1 MAYELRKLASPEDW
15 EAMHR
20 IRLQVLFTEERHPGL
35 VYDRAHPHDTDPNNT
50 KFLLMRDSVPI
61 GTTRLD
67 PRGEGGI
74 VRLVAIVPALQRQGH
89 GSMLEALLIDYAK
102 ARGMTRLWLNA
113 ARDAVGFYQKLG
125 WTAEV
130 WDEVELATFGRN
142 CVQMTK
148 PIG

>member
-1 MAYELRKLASPEDW
+1 MTYELRELASPEDW

-20 IRLQVLFTEERHPGL
+20 IRLEVLFTAERHPGL
-35 VYDRAHPHDTDPNNT
+35 VYDRAHPHDTEPT
-50 KFLLMRDSVPI
+50 HSKFVLMHDGVPI

-74 VRLVAIVPALQRQGH
+74 VRLVAIVPPLQRQGH
-89 GSMLEALLIDYAK
+89 GSVLETLLIDYAR
-102 ARGMTRLWLNA
+102 ARGMKRLWLNA
-113 ARDAVGFYQKLG
+113 ARDAVGFYEKLG

-130 WDEVELATFGRN
+130 WDEVELATFAHN

-148 PIG
+148 PI

>member
-1 MAYELRKLASPEDW
+1 MTYELRELASPEDW

-20 IRLQVLFTEERHPGL
+20 IRLEVLFTPERHPGL
-35 VYDRAHPHDTDPNNT
+35 VYDRAHPHDTEPT
-50 KFLLMRDSVPI
+50 HSKFVFMHDGVPI

-74 VRLVAIVPALQRQGH
+74 VRLVAIVPPLQRQGH
-89 GSMLEALLIDYAK
+89 GSVLETLLIDYAR
-102 ARGMTRLWLNA
+102 ARGMKRLWLNA
-113 ARDAVGFYQKLG
+113 ARDAVGFYEKLG

-130 WDEVELATFGRN
+130 WDEVELATFAHN

-148 PIG
+148 PI

>member
-1 MAYELRKLASPEDW
+1 MTYELRELASPEDW

-20 IRLQVLFTEERHPGL
+20 IRLEVLFTAERHPGL
-35 VYDRAHPHDTDPNNT
+35 VYDRAHPHDLEPTHS
-50 KFLLMRDSVPI
+50 KFVLMHDGVPI

-74 VRLVAIVPALQRQGH
+74 VRLVAIVPPLQRQGH
-89 GSMLEALLIDYAK
+89 GSVLEALLIDYAR
-102 ARGMTRLWLNA
+102 ARGMKRLWLNA
-113 ARDAVGFYQKLG
+113 ARDAVGFYEKLG

-130 WDEVELATFGRN
+130 WDEVELATFAHN

-148 PIG
+148 PI

>member
-1 MAYELRKLASPEDW
+1 MTYELRELASPEDW

-20 IRLQVLFTEERHPGL
+20 IRLEVLFTAERHPGL
-35 VYDRAHPHDTDPNNT
+35 VYDRAHPHDTEPT
-50 KFLLMRDSVPI
+50 HSKFVFMHDGVPI

-74 VRLVAIVPALQRQGH
+74 VRLVAIVPPLQRQGH
-89 GSMLEALLIDYAK
+89 GSVLEALLIDYAR
-102 ARGMTRLWLNA
+102 ARGMKRLWLNA
-113 ARDAVGFYQKLG
+113 ARDAVGFYEKLG

-130 WDEVELATFGRN
+130 WDEVELATFAHN

-148 PIG
+148 PI

>member
-1 MAYELRKLASPEDW
+1 MSYELRELASPEDW

-20 IRLQVLFTEERHPGL
+20 IRLDVLFTEERHPGL
-35 VYDRAHPHDTDPNNT
+35 AYNRAHPHDTEPT
-50 KFLLMRDSVPI
+50 HSKFLLMRDGVPI

-74 VRLVAIVPALQRQGH
+74 VRLVAIVPQQQRQGH
-89 GSMLEALLIDYAK
+89 GSVLEALLIDYAR
-102 ARGMTRLWLNA
+102 ARGMKRLWLNA
-113 ARDAVGFYQKLG
+113 ARDAVGFYEKLG
-125 WTAEV
+125 WTPEV

-148 PIG
+148 SI